1 MSQQLPPNVTIHG
14 SMVPGNPNQMI
25 QMQPNPN
32 QVGPMGPANVQ
43 PPNIVPVVN
52 QNQPQMAP
60 APQQHSQPTGSSQPQ
75 HDTIIRLRSLEVI
88 EAACV
93 NLTYNSNIDNG
104 TPNPKM
110 DETIPRYDRALED
123 FYGICN
129 QIELILRTIIECHTQ
144 TRDSQ
149 NYLPFNVI
157 KEQMSVG
164 SEIPENSLA
173 YNHYLNLIK
182 KQVSYA
188 KSVYEILSESVKQIK
203 APEAPIIPQPQ
214 QMNPIQQQ
222 QQQQQGQMP
231 QTQPNM
237 C

>member
-1 MSQQLPPNVTIHG
+1 
-14 SMVPGNPNQMI
+14 
-25 QMQPNPN
+25 
-32 QVGPMGPANVQ
+32 
-43 PPNIVPVVN
+43 
-52 QNQPQMAP
+52 
-60 APQQHSQPTGSSQPQ
+60 
-75 HDTIIRLRSLEVI
+75 
-88 EAACV
+88 
-93 NLTYNSNIDNG
+93 
-104 TPNPKM
+104 
-110 DETIPRYDRALED
+110 
-123 FYGICN
+123 
-129 QIELILRTIIECHTQ
+129 
-144 TRDSQ
+144 
-149 NYLPFNVI
+149 
-157 KEQMSVG
+157 MSVG